1 MSIEAKNAHSS
12 AKVVAGMEHR
22 SGKKPTAGDTSAG
35 VAGGG
40 FSALMNLMA
49 DAIPEEDLKMTDP
62 LIAGA
67 SQSPEGN
74 EALAH
79 MHKALAAINS
89 EANALPMAPVLVG
102 AAGLAA
108 VTPPSDGLH
117 GASAQAAIAVTA
129 ATAAWSATAARSGVQ
144 ATQGASTSMATSVLT
159 AKRPDSSEGV
169 LKATVEAQG
178 NLSPLPATAAT
189 PATLAAQRHLQPVVQ
204 AMDAPQMPTEK
215 AETIEARGGEVLSSH
230 KRSPLSQS
238 FVSGSALNESRELK
252 ATPTTVQLTA
262 AQDAAQMVS
271 MMTDAQGFMRPQERL
286 GKPLST
292 QSGSGLEG
300 AFGNALMDKLGIDAT
315 YEVAP
320 TVAVVADTQVAE
332 TVSYWVT
339 HGVQSAELTLDGFG
353 NEPVEVRISLD
364 GDQAQ
369 IDFWSNQAEVR
380 QVLEGASAQLKEML
394 SSEGLQLMGMSVGT
408 SSRERGQS
416 DVDQPKLS
424 TIRQAKLS
432 LVEPLVATVTRS
444 ANRAVG
450 QSLDL
455 YV

>member
-1 MSIEAKNAHSS
+1 MSIEAKSTHHS
-12 AKVVAGMEHR
+12 AKAVAGMEHR
-22 SGKKPTAGDTSAG
+22 SGKKPTAGDASAG

-62 LIAGA
+62 LIAGE
-67 SQSPEGN
+67 SQSLEGN
-74 EALAH
+74 ESLAH
-79 MHKALAAINS
+79 VGKALIATSN
-89 EANALPMAPVLVG
+89 ELNALPENLVL
-102 AAGLAA
+102 ANFAGMST
-108 VTPPSDGLH
+108 VTPSPDGLP
-117 GASAQAAIAVTA
+117 GTVPQAASVATSAPIASLA
-129 ATAAWSATAARSGVQ
+129 MAARSGLQ
-144 ATQGASTSMATSVLT
+144 TAQGVSTTPLT
-159 AKRPDSSEGV
+159 TKGSDSSEGGQRSRTEV
-169 LKATVEAQG
+169 RSMSTSAG
-178 NLSPLPATAAT
+178 AT
-189 PATLAAQRHLQPVVQ
+189 PATLAAQRQSPPVIQ
-204 AMDAPQMPTEK
+204 AAEVTLIPNEK
-215 AETIEARGGEVLSSH
+215 AEIVDARGVDVLASH

-238 FVSGSALNESRELK
+238 LAFGNALNDSRDVK
-252 ATPTTVQLTA
+252 AMPTTVQITA

-271 MMTDAQGFMRPQERL
+271 MMTEAQGFMRPQERS
-286 GKPLST
+286 GKPLSS
-292 QSGSGLEG
+292 QPGSGLEG
-300 AFGNALMDKLGIDAT
+300 AFGNALMDKLGINPT

-369 IDFWSNQAEVR
+369 IDFWSNQADVR
-380 QVLEGASAQLKEML
+380 QVLENASAQLKEML
-394 SSEGLQLMGMSVGT
+394 SSEGLQLTGMSVGT
-408 SSRERGQS
+408 SGRERGQNEGH
-416 DVDQPKLS
+416 QPKSS
-424 TIRQAKLS
+424 TISQAKLLS
-432 LVEPLVATVTRS
+432 VEPLAATVTRS